1 MARPA
6 SARAAATV
14 GRLTDDAQPQVG
26 GVGLDRDTARAADD
40 DRAGLGRGCSGSG
53 MGLLLGV
60 SGDGSRGRRKRPSG
74 GVWCVEATHHLA

>member
-14 GRLTDDAQPQVG
+14 GRLTDTPNRRSAV
-26 GVGLDRDTARAADD
+26 
-40 DRAGLGRGCSGSG
+40 SGSTATRPVPMTTIVPVSALLFRSG
-53 MGLLLGV
+53 MRPLLEV
-60 SGDGSRGRRKRPSG
+60 SGDGSRGRRKRPPS